1 MKIHEQPKLSSTQ
14 KKLLREGH
22 AISVSRKGLEYK
34 LSEPIRRTRKW
45 KEKVIDN
52 NHITVEEVDS
62 MEEKE
67 GDSQRTS
74 AFERIRPHVARAP
87 VFEKLSMT
95 ETERK
100 GHQ

>member
-1 MKIHEQPKLSSTQ
+1 M
-14 KKLLREGH
+14 
-22 AISVSRKGLEYK
+22 V
-34 LSEPIRRTRKW
+34 
-45 KEKVIDN
+45 DN

-74 AFERIRPHVARAP
+74 AFERIRPHVSRAP